1 MVVFFAFASEN
12 LIESSQD
19 SGTPHLISN
28 LTYLLD
34 NAQHSIPC
42 TAEQIL
48 WGVPTLSQGNLI
60 IILINWRL
68 VVSLLHCVQHLYM
81 VSYRFQKHKSLMEKP
96 CS

>member
-1 MVVFFAFASEN
+1 MAVFFAFASEN
-12 LIESSQD
+12 LIESSRD
-19 SGTPHLISN
+19 SGTLHLISN
-28 LTYLLD
+28 HTYLLD

-68 VVSLLHCVQHLYM
+68 VVSLLHCVQHLHM
-81 VSYRFQKHKSLMEKP
+81 VLYRFQKHKSLMEKP